1 MKIFQKHILR
11 LIIISAAVLF
21 LVACDQ
27 TTKNIAKTELKNQSK
42 TEIGGIINLQYIEN
56 DGGMLSLGSNLPQE
70 IKFLI
75 FIPVVAF
82 FLVILFVYLIK
93 HKQLVFSKQFALLLI
108 LSGGLGNLFDR
119 ILNSGKVI
127 DFIQLGLSGISTGV
141 FNIADFYITLR
152 FVILSLSI
160 FKRQKAAIQE

>member
-1 MKIFQKHILR
+1 
-11 LIIISAAVLF
+11 
-21 LVACDQ
+21 
-27 TTKNIAKTELKNQSK
+27 
-42 TEIGGIINLQYIEN
+42 
-56 DGGMLSLGSNLPQE
+56 MLSLGSNLPQE

-75 FIPVVAF
+75 FIPVVAV
-82 FLVILFVYLIK
+82 FLVILFVYLRK
-93 HKQLVFSKQFALLLI
+93 HTQLVFSKQFALLLI

-141 FNIADFYITLR
+141 FNIADFYITLG